1 MRILI
6 LSANTGGGHNST
18 ALALAEQFDKMNI
31 TSEIADC
38 LSFISEKV
46 SDFISWGHSYVY
58 RKHPRLFGFGYRFEE
73 RHTPKFI
80 YSRCAK
86 GADALHDKLL
96 DGYDA
101 VICTHVFSGLMMT
114 AMRAKFELHLP
125 TYFVCTDY
133 TCSPGVSELYADA
146 YFIPH
151 RMLLGEFVR
160 CGIAADKLYASGIPI
175 ASIFYDEK
183 EKDVARSELK
193 LPLEKRLVVLSCG
206 SMGAGK
212 LEKSALQLLDKLPQD
227 TVLVVLCGHNEKTY
241 DALCAENRERMIV
254 VGFTDRMADYMSAAD
269 LYITK
274 PGGLTTSEAIAKRL
288 PMAFINAVPGCETR
302 NFDFLIQSG
311 VACGVKKWKQLSAL
325 ILKMLNDPTVAEQQ
339 KEQMELFTQ
348 HNAAET
354 VCRYVVSNQ

>member
-1 MRILI
+1 
-6 LSANTGGGHNST
+6 
-18 ALALAEQFDKMNI
+18 
-31 TSEIADC
+31 
-38 LSFISEKV
+38 
-46 SDFISWGHSYVY
+46 
-58 RKHPRLFGFGYRFEE
+58 
-73 RHTPKFI
+73 
-80 YSRCAK
+80 
-86 GADALHDKLL
+86 
-96 DGYDA
+96 
-101 VICTHVFSGLMMT
+101 
-114 AMRAKFELHLP
+114 
-125 TYFVCTDY
+125 
-133 TCSPGVSELYADA
+133 
-146 YFIPH
+146 
-151 RMLLGEFVR
+151 
-160 CGIAADKLYASGIPI
+160 
-175 ASIFYDEK
+175 
-183 EKDVARSELK
+183 LK